1 MLKNYDPDSNIDD
14 LTNSEIYAA
23 ICYLEPQ
30 LTSDEQRHAEDQDDN
45 SRDIDNGVVI
55 CVGLYVAMVICLVF
69 LWFYRL

>member
-14 LTNSEIYAA
+14 LPDSEIYAA